1 MRISVSR
8 QIWSWSVVAFVVVL
22 ALWGLGNVMTP
33 FLIGAGLA
41 YALDPLADM
50 LERSGLS
57 RTMSVALITLIAVL
71 GFVLALVLI
80 GPMVVRQLAQ
90 LVQAV
95 PGYVDTLQR
104 LVSERYP
111 DLLPEG
117 GPLRTATTQVVTQ
130 FSERGMA
137 LLAAVLGS
145 LGNVFSALTLLVI
158 APVVAFYLLL
168 DWDRMVVRIDEL
180 LPLEHADTIRAI
192 ANRINHALAGYLRG
206 QALVTLI
213 LATFYSV
220 GLLAAGLSFGLVI
233 GIAAAVLSVIPY
245 LGVLLGGITA
255 VSVAAFQFWD
265 QPQWIFIILAIFLAG
280 QFIEGN
286 YLQPKIVGGHVGLH
300 PVWLMV
306 ALAVFGK
313 LFGFVGLIVAV
324 PMGAIIGVL
333 ARFFV
338 ERYKESSLFTGRQV
352 LPEPAPPTL
361 VEVVPRGT
369 TAKARKRSRVAHD
382 AAVAHER
389 VEEARQQARHAAED
403 AAHEDHA
410 RVAVARYP
418 VLDEGAEGGVERLQA
433 DAKVRTWGGSTPDGA
448 DPHTGG
454 VLEKVGEVAKKITG
468 RDGDDDPDQDD
479 SRHRDAA
486 RPQPPGAAARDA

>member
-1 MRISVSR
+1 
-8 QIWSWSVVAFVVVL
+8 
-22 ALWGLGNVMTP
+22 MTP

-71 GFVLALVLI
+71 AVVLALVLV
-80 GPMVVRQLAQ
+80 GPMIVRQLAQ

-95 PGYVDTLQR
+95 PGYVETLQR
-104 LVSERYP
+104 LLSDRYP
-111 DLLPEG
+111 GLLPEG
-117 GPLRTATTQVVTQ
+117 GTLRSATTDVVTQ
-130 FSERGMA
+130 FSERGAA
-137 LLAAVLGS
+137 LLGTVLGS
-145 LGNVFSALTLLVI
+145 LRNVVGALTLLVI

-168 DWDRMVVRIDEL
+168 DWDRMVVRIDEM

-192 ANRINHALAGYLRG
+192 ANRINDALAGYLRG

-220 GLLAAGLSFGLVI
+220 GLLAVGLSFALVI
-233 GIAAAVLSVIPY
+233 GITAAVLSVIPY

-265 QPQWIFIILAIFLAG
+265 QPQWILVVLAIFLLG

-286 YLQPKIVGGHVGLH
+286 YLQPKIIGGHVGLH

-324 PMGAIIGVL
+324 PLGAVIGVL
-333 ARFFV
+333 TRFFV

-352 LPEPAPPTL
+352 LPEPAPPML
-361 VEVVPRGT
+361 VEIVPRGT
-369 TAKARKRSRVAHD
+369 TAKARKWSRAAHD
-382 AAVAHER
+382 AAVARER
-389 VEEARQQARHAAED
+389 VEEARQEARHAAED
-403 AAHEDHA
+403 AAHGDHA

-418 VLDEGAEGGVERLQA
+418 VLDEGPQGGVQRLQV
-433 DAKVRTWGGSTPDGA
+433 DAEVRTWGGSSPDGT
-448 DPHTGG
+448 DPDAGG
-454 VLEKVGEVAKKITG
+454 VLHKVGKVAAQITG
-468 RDGDDDPDQDD
+468 RDGEKGDPAADD
-479 SRHRDAA
+479 SHGEGAA
-486 RPQPPGAAARDA
+486 RPQPPRAAARDE